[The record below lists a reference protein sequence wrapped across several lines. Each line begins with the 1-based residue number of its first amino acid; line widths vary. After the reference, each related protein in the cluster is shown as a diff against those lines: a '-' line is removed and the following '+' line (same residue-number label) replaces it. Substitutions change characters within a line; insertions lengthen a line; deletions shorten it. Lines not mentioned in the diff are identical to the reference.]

1 MYRVFQGGSISAYE
15 HVAMIKT
22 HYRIADTLDHCLVA
36 LATGKRVPDGHRD
49 RPVLRI
55 QVHRPVESIEIQEHR
70 RKDSENETL
79 STHSSLNDVDDD
91 TTPSKWEAIKPNR
104 KLEKMERS

>member
-1 MYRVFQGGSISAYE
+1 MHRVFQRGSIAAYE

-55 QVHRPVESIEIQEHR
+55 QLHQPVESIEIQEHR

-79 STHSSLNDVDDD
+79 STHSSLHDLDDD
-91 TTPSKWEAIKPNR
+91 TSPNNWEAIQPTP
-104 KLEKMERS
+104 KLEGVEKS